1 MIDCPY
7 YRVDTLRF
15 RSREIRSDQQ
25 VANVKPSR
33 SPWRAHPHSPVTKV
47 LATETVGGPHALRCD
62 GLLAKCQVEL
72 DKRGDIEPLP

>member
-25 VANVKPSR
+25 VANVKTIR
-33 SPWRAHPHSPVTKV
+33 SLGARIRIRP
-47 LATETVGGPHALRCD
+47 
-62 GLLAKCQVEL
+62 
-72 DKRGDIEPLP
+72 